1 MLGSGGLA
9 DGRAGRTSISL
20 PLAGDEDGGVD
31 QTNAGRLALT
41 VPAKPEAVRVVRA
54 VMRTWAASLGIVL
67 DEIEELCLA
76 IDEAFAG
83 LIAARP
89 APTSVQV
96 RISSTAAGVEIVVV
110 RDVDAELWPPVSAQ
124 TALVR
129 RVLGTLIDD
138 VHFEQTADGPAIHMV
153 KHRASLADAP
163 PRT

>member
-1 MLGSGGLA
+1 V
-9 DGRAGRTSISL
+9 
-20 PLAGDEDGGVD
+20 PLANENGGVD
-31 QTNAGRLALT
+31 DQTGGQLALT

-89 APTSVQV
+89 APKSVVV
-96 RISSTAAGVEIVVV
+96 RVRSTPSAVEIVAI

-129 RVLGTLIDD
+129 RVLSTLIDD
-138 VHFEQTADGPAIHMV
+138 VHFEQTDEGPAIHLV
-153 KHRASLADAP
+153 KRRVSLADAP